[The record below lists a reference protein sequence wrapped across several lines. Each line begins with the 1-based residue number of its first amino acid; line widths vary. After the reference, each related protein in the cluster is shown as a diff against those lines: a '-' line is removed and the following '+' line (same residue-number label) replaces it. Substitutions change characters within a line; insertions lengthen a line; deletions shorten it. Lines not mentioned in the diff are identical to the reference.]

1 MARARFDRW
10 EDLPL
15 DSVHPGK
22 VWQEL
27 LNFTEIRIDL
37 REPEKSLTSK
47 RVYIGGNSE
56 VYRAS

>member
-47 RVYIGGNSE
+47 RV
-56 VYRAS
+56 